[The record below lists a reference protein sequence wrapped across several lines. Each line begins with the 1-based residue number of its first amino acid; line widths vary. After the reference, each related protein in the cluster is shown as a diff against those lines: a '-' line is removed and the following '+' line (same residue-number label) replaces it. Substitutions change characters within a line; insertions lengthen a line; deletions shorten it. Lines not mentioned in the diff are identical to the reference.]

1 MNRLQ
6 VALVAGA
13 LSTSCVPVPHR
24 AFRTPIIYGTLTGPQ
39 SPVAG
44 MPVRVVAEPA
54 QNSPCAGSHAPET
67 QTDAKGTFRLCP
79 LPDFQWLLYPMAH
92 KRLRWNVCA
101 NVQGTWTLLRES
113 SRYTLGDTG
122 PREIEQIECSIDS
135 AEVRCR
141 QSSDIDLTP
150 DKIRAALGQQQ
161 CAGVPVP

>member
-1 MNRLQ
+1 
-6 VALVAGA
+6 
-13 LSTSCVPVPHR
+13 
-24 AFRTPIIYGTLTGPQ
+24 
-39 SPVAG
+39 
-44 MPVRVVAEPA
+44 
-54 QNSPCAGSHAPET
+54 
-67 QTDAKGTFRLCP
+67 
-79 LPDFQWLLYPMAH
+79 MAH